1 MKICEERVTKM
12 KQAQSTLRKLHRR
25 DHGTGELDPAKLG
38 ATLRELAMRAH
49 QLVRAVSE
57 TGPDK
62 DDAERELAEVHA
74 QIVRLQRNLGRT
86 PSGRSGIVC
95 LRAARAHRGVP
106 GFYVQRVNVQGT
118 ISAIGGPSMSI
129 FPGSCAKEN

>member
-1 MKICEERVTKM
+1 MKTCEERVIKM

-49 QLVRAVSE
+49 QLVRAVNE

-62 DDAERELAEVHA
+62 NDAERELAEVHT
-74 QIVRLQRNLGRT
+74 QIVRLQRNLGRA
-86 PSGRSGIVC
+86 PSGRPGIVR
-95 LRAARAHRGVP
+95 LRPATARRGVP
-106 GFYVQRVNVQGT
+106 GLNVQRVNVQGT
-118 ISAIGGPSMSI
+118 ISSIAGPRMPI
-129 FPGSCAKEN
+129 FPTLRAMEN

>member
-74 QIVRLQRNLGRT
+74 QIVRLQRNLASHRLDDLV
-86 PSGRSGIVC
+86 SYVSALRERVEEC
-95 LRAARAHRGVP
+95 LASTFNA
-106 GFYVQRVNVQGT
+106 
-118 ISAIGGPSMSI
+118 
-129 FPGSCAKEN
+129 